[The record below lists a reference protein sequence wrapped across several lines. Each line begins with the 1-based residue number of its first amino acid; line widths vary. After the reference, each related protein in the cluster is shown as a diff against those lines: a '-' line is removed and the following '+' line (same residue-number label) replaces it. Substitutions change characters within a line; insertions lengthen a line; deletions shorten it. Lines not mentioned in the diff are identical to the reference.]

1 VLSRVAENVYWLA
14 RYLERAENTARLVN
28 VNSNLLLDLPPEYR
42 PGWLAL
48 IDMTGS
54 RELFDAREKR
64 AEERDIVHFLI
75 ADLYNPGSILSSVG
89 SAREN
94 ARMLRDVLPNEVWEH
109 MNELFMEIKETL
121 PAALSKRTRFHFL
134 QRIIRGM
141 QTLTGEL
148 EGTMSRNDA
157 FTLLMLGR
165 NLERADMT
173 SRIIDVRSAQ
183 LLAADAPGFRP
194 FDSIQWLNL
203 LKSLS
208 GYQMYR
214 LSQRTRVSRS
224 AVLEFVLRDLQFPRA
239 CLFCLKEVEHFLR
252 ALPRSAEVL
261 GSLAE
266 ARSFLNDVTLA
277 TLDQPGL
284 HELIDRLQLHIIV
297 VHEGIAQTYFPP
309 RAGTSGQSQVQLSS
323 DERPRT
329 PVSSDA
335 PSNLS
340 AACRPDGVPV
350 KPTAPHQPRP
360 G

>member
-1 VLSRVAENVYWLA
+1 MLSRVAENVYWLA

-28 VNSNLLLDLPPEYR
+28 VNANLLLDLPPEYR

-48 IDMTGS
+48 IDITGS

-75 ADLYNPGSILSSVG
+75 ADLDNPGSILSSVR

-109 MNELFMEIKETL
+109 MNELFMEIKEKL

-183 LLAADAPGFRP
+183 LLPADAPGFRP
-194 FDSIQWLNL
+194 FDTIQWLNL
-203 LKSLS
+203 LKTLS

-224 AVLEFVLRDLQFPRA
+224 AVLDFVLRDLQFPRA

-252 ALPRSAEVL
+252 ALPRSAGVL
-261 GSLAE
+261 GSLE
-266 ARSFLNDVTLA
+266 GARSFLDNATLA

-309 RAGTSGQSQVQLSS
+309 RVGASGQSQVQFSS
-323 DERPRT
+323 DERQTIPL
-329 PVSSDA
+329 SSDA
-335 PSNLS
+335 PSI
-340 AACRPDGVPV
+340 
-350 KPTAPHQPRP
+350 
-360 G
+360 

>member
-28 VNSNLLLDLPPEYR
+28 VNANLLLDLPPEYR

-48 IDMTGS
+48 IDITGS

-64 AEERDIVHFLI
+64 VEEREIVNFLV
-75 ADLYNPGSILSSVG
+75 ADLDNPGSILAALRA
-89 SAREN
+89 AREN
-94 ARMLRDVLPNEVWEH
+94 ARTLRDVLPNEVWEH
-109 MNELFMEIKETL
+109 MNELFMEIKEEL
-121 PAALSKRTRFHFL
+121 PAALGKRTRFAFL
-134 QRIIRGM
+134 QRIIRAM

-183 LLAADAPGFRP
+183 GLPADAPGFGP
-194 FDSIQWLNL
+194 FETIQWLNL

-214 LSQRTRVSRS
+214 LSQRTRVSRF
-224 AVLEFVLRDLQFPRA
+224 AVLEFVLRDRYFPRA
-239 CLFCLKEVEHFLR
+239 CLFCLKEVEHSLR
-252 ALPRSAEVL
+252 GLPRSAGVL
-261 GSLAE
+261 KVLEE
-266 ARSFLNDVTLA
+266 ARAFLADASLA
-277 TLDQPGL
+277 TLDEPGL
-284 HELIDRLQLHIIV
+284 NKLIDRLQLHIIV

-309 RAGTSGQSQVQLSS
+309 RAGSSAQHQVQFLR
-323 DERPRT
+323 DERQTLPLFAET
-329 PVSSDA
+329 PAD
-335 PSNLS
+335 
-340 AACRPDGVPV
+340 
-350 KPTAPHQPRP
+350 
-360 G
+360 

>member
-1 VLSRVAENVYWLA
+1 MLSRVAENVYWLA
-14 RYLERAENTARLVN
+14 RYLERAENMARLVN
-28 VNSNLLLDLPPEYR
+28 VNANLLLDLPPEYR

-48 IDMTGS
+48 IDITGS

-75 ADLYNPGSILSSVG
+75 ADLDNPGSILSSVS
-89 SAREN
+89 SARDN
-94 ARMLRDVLPNEVWEH
+94 ARTLRDVLPNEVWEH
-109 MNELFMEIKETL
+109 MNELFMETKEKL

-157 FTLLMLGR
+157 FTFLMLGR

-183 LLAADAPGFRP
+183 LLPEDAPGFQP
-194 FDSIQWLNL
+194 FETIQWLNL

-224 AVLEFVLRDLQFPRA
+224 AVLDFVLRDTQFPRA
-239 CLFCLKEVEHFLR
+239 CLYCLKEVEYFLR
-252 ALPRSAEVL
+252 ALPRSTGVL
-261 GSLAE
+261 GSLE
-266 ARSFLNDVTLA
+266 GARSFIDNAALA
-277 TLDQPGL
+277 TLDQAGL

-309 RAGTSGQSQVQLSS
+309 RAGVSGQSQVQFSS
-323 DERPRT
+323 GEPRKI
-329 PVSSDA
+329 PLSSDA
-335 PSNLS
+335 PSI
-340 AACRPDGVPV
+340 
-350 KPTAPHQPRP
+350 
-360 G
+360 

>member
-1 VLSRVAENVYWLA
+1 MLSRVAENLYWLS
-14 RYLERAENTARLVN
+14 RYLERAENMARLVN
-28 VNSNLLLDLPPEYR
+28 VNANLLLDLPPEYR

-48 IDMTGS
+48 IDITGS

-64 AEERDIVHFLI
+64 GEERDVVHFLI
-75 ADLYNPGSILSSVG
+75 ADLDNPGSILSSV
-89 SAREN
+89 SFAREN
-94 ARMLRDVLPNEVWEH
+94 ARTLRDVLPNEVWEH
-109 MNELFMEIKETL
+109 MNELFMEIKEKL
-121 PAALSKRTRFHFL
+121 PAALSKRSRFHFL

-183 LLAADAPGFRP
+183 LLPADAPGFQP
-194 FDSIQWLNL
+194 FETIQWLNL

-252 ALPRSAEVL
+252 ALPRSAGVL
-261 GSLAE
+261 GSLEGAC
-266 ARSFLNDVTLA
+266 SFLDRATLE

-284 HELIDRLQLHIIV
+284 HELIDRLQVHFIV
-297 VHEGIAQTYFPP
+297 VHEGIAETYFPP
-309 RAGTSGQSQVQLSS
+309 SAGSSGLQVQFSSEEHQKMPLSS
-323 DERPRT
+323 G
-329 PVSSDA
+329 
-335 PSNLS
+335 
-340 AACRPDGVPV
+340 AA
-350 KPTAPHQPRP
+350 AI
-360 G
+360 